1 MCPTAHDHP
10 SSVDS
15 PAHAAP
21 HQTADGAS
29 PGGSESFAELLSRV
43 RVAVDRELAA
53 VWDAELATH
62 ARHGLPVQKP
72 LEAARALCLRGGKR
86 LRAALVA
93 VGNLIGGGD
102 AGRSVL
108 EVCCAVEL
116 LQAYFLIHD
125 DWMDG
130 DRTRRGGP
138 AVHAALDG
146 LFASEHLAAA
156 GAVLAGD
163 FTLALATR
171 VLARAQV
178 PEGRW
183 PSVTARFAQMQI
195 DAVVGQQLDV
205 LGDGSNLEEVY
216 RLKTASYTVLGPLLM
231 GLELAGSRS
240 ASHAELVPALE
251 AFAVPLGV
259 AFQLRDDLIGAYAP
273 PSVSG
278 KPLGG
283 DLRAGKHTL
292 LVSAALARGG
302 AEAAGLLR
310 SVLGNTQA
318 SDEQVSRTLE
328 ALETCGARAEVEA
341 RIAALE
347 VEVRR
352 ALERGPWPPQA
363 RRLLDGLAAVLIH
376 RAS

>member
-1 MCPTAHDHP
+1 MCPSAHDP
-10 SSVDS
+10 SFVDL
-15 PAHAAP
+15 PGRGVAHHAAAAREP
-21 HQTADGAS
+21 SLAGT
-29 PGGSESFAELLSRV
+29 ESFTELLGAV
-43 RVAVDRELAA
+43 LQAVDRELVAI
-53 VWDAELATH
+53 WDTELAAHT
-62 ARHGLPVQKP
+62 RLGLPVQKP

-93 VGNLIGGGD
+93 VGYKLGGGG
-102 AGRSVL
+102 AGRVL
-108 EVCCAVEL
+108 DVCCAVEL

-146 LFASEHLAAA
+146 QFGSEHLAAA

-171 VLARAQV
+171 VLARAPV

-183 PSVTARFAQMQI
+183 PRLMARFSQMQI
-195 DAVVGQQLDV
+195 DAVLGQQLDV

-216 RLKTASYTVLGPLLM
+216 RLKTASYTVLGPLLL
-231 GLELAGSRS
+231 GLELSGDQGQPTEPLA
-240 ASHAELVPALE
+240 LALE
-251 AFAVPLGV
+251 AFATPLGV

-283 DLRAGKHTL
+283 DLRAGKHTM
-292 LVSAALARGG
+292 LVSAALAHRGTE
-302 AEAAGLLR
+302 AEHLLG
-310 SVLGNTQA
+310 SVLGNAQA
-318 SDEQVSRTLE
+318 SEELVSRTLD
-328 ALETCGARAEVEA
+328 ALDACGARAEVEA

-347 VEVRR
+347 AEVRQ
-352 ALERGPWPPQA
+352 ALDAGGWQPDA
-363 RRLLDGLAAVLIH
+363 RRMLDGLAAALIH